1 VLIDVS
7 EVHDVDTSGLDALD
21 WLVNALLDRKILV
34 ILTGLQRT
42 PSLELRHTL
51 GSLQRVEFRAD
62 LDRGLELCEE
72 QLLQNS
78 TVIAFAPTAIALK
91 ANALLKGLDA
101 DEIDAVLMLG
111 ERRDVAKGTA
121 LFHRDS
127 LADGV
132 WLLEEGTVSILS
144 GASDDV
150 FSSRMATFGP
160 GQFVGEMS
168 LIDGHL
174 RSATVVADSP
184 VRALLLDHDAMDALE
199 ARHPGAVLNITRNI
213 ALALSQ
219 RVRST
224 SALMTETHAE
234 RATEWANS
242 SLSAFSKL

>member
-1 VLIDVS
+1 
-7 EVHDVDTSGLDALD
+7 
-21 WLVNALLDRKILV
+21 
-34 ILTGLQRT
+34 
-42 PSLELRHTL
+42 
-51 GSLQRVEFRAD
+51 
-62 LDRGLELCEE
+62 
-72 QLLQNS
+72 
-78 TVIAFAPTAIALK
+78 
-91 ANALLKGLDA
+91 
-101 DEIDAVLMLG
+101 
-111 ERRDVAKGTA
+111 
-121 LFHRDS
+121 
-127 LADGV
+127 
-132 WLLEEGTVSILS
+132 
-144 GASDDV
+144 
-150 FSSRMATFGP
+150 MATFGP
-160 GQFVGEMS
+160 GQFVGEMR